1 MKRIIIFVAA
11 ILVASGCSSGVN
23 YGPGAEQK
31 LYECKQDIEGGDL
44 ALKGKSWD
52 FALKEY
58 KSGIAKC
65 EEITTSEGYKDTP
78 SAKEAVDW
86 IAKGKEGQ
94 QKAQKIMDDEAAKR
108 KQAEAK
114 ELAEFKKTRAGK
126 LCEKHPTWEKEDCIK
141 VAGNKLWIGM
151 TIEML
156 LAIRGAPDN
165 KNVFELWQWK

>member
-86 IAKGKEGQ
+86 IAKEKKGSKKPRKLWMMKRLSANK
-94 QKAQKIMDDEAAKR
+94 QKQKSLRNLRRLELENFAKSIQHGKR
-108 KQAEAK
+108 KTA
-114 ELAEFKKTRAGK
+114 
-126 LCEKHPTWEKEDCIK
+126 
-141 VAGNKLWIGM
+141 
-151 TIEML
+151 
-156 LAIRGAPDN
+156 
-165 KNVFELWQWK
+165 